1 MPLVRYLSYA
11 FSFLAIMSLGS
22 CSKRNYVYFNDLP
35 DSTIYREYIRNAV
48 EAKIQPG
55 DALAIRVTTLSP
67 EANQLF
73 NSGTM
78 PVSAI
83 SGLSSVTNAS
93 ANAPVLENQGY
104 LVDSEGNIDFP
115 VLGKIRLAGLTRS
128 EARQKIAQGVSQ
140 TAQNPI
146 VDLRIVNFKVT
157 VIGEVM
163 RPGVYTV
170 PNGEVNVL
178 EALGMAGDMTPLAVR
193 DNVLIIREKNN
204 HRFAQRI
211 NMHNKSMLNDTMF
224 NLQQNDIVYVQP
236 DNKLRNRQA
245 NNSSELYRIIPIIIS
260 TLSVITLALVRW
272 PK

>member
-1 MPLVRYLSYA
+1 MLQARYLS
-11 FSFLAIMSLGS
+11 FLPFLFALFLLSS

-35 DSTIYREYIRNAV
+35 DSTIYREHILNAV

-78 PVSAI
+78 SISAI
-83 SGLSSVTNAS
+83 PGLSTTTHSGNTS
-93 ANAPVLENQGY
+93 PVVENQGY
-104 LVDSEGNIDFP
+104 LVDAEGNIDFP
-115 VLGKIRLAGLTRS
+115 VLGKIQLAGLTRT
-128 EARQKIAQGVSQ
+128 EAKEKLVRGVSQ

-146 VDLRIVNFKVT
+146 VDLRIINFKVT

-163 RPGVYTV
+163 RPGTYTI
-170 PNGEVNVL
+170 PNGEVNIL
-178 EALGMAGDMTPLAVR
+178 EALGLAGDMTPLAVR
-193 DNVLIIREKNN
+193 DNVLVIREKNN
-204 HRFAQRI
+204 QRYAQRI
-211 NMHNKSMLNDTMF
+211 NMHNKSVLNDTMY